1 MLPEKRCSLNLVCG
15 AKKLKNRILFQKV
28 FTSRILGIYLVKYPT
43 VLPDLAADGHWT

>member
-28 FTSRILGIYLVKYPT
+28 FTSRILGIYLVKYST
-43 VLPDLAADGHWT
+43 VLPDLAADGHWK